1 MEWLLYNTAIGAGG
15 ARCVFALWRLR
26 RSDRGRVLRER
37 LSRSRAA
44 RVSLYVLA
52 IYAAVGFVALLRF
65 PAADGVR
72 EVTPIDLVF
81 SLVPR
86 ERSYSAPFADTIVLA
101 ADEDA
106 SAPENQTAGVHP
118 LGTDVSGYDV
128 LYGVCKGCSTA
139 LLLVIGTMLVSF
151 PLGLFLGVCA
161 GYFGG
166 FVDDVVQWLYTTIA
180 SIPWLL
186 FVMAFLLVFGRSL
199 FWICL
204 AFGLTS
210 WVELARLVRGETLK
224 LREAPYVRS
233 AKAIGLPTWRI
244 LLRHL
249 LPNLSHVVVI
259 TFTLPASAII
269 LAESVL
275 TFIGIGVQAG
285 GTSWGRML
293 VDSQVELVRNPPIW
307 WVFAGASL
315 VGILPLV
322 LALNIAGDALRDA
335 LDPRADL

>member
-1 MEWLLYNTAIGAGG
+1 MFL
-15 ARCVFALWRLR
+15 LWRLR
-26 RSDRGRVLRER
+26 RSDHGVVLRER
-37 LSRSRAA
+37 LARSRVA

-52 IYAAVGFVALLRF
+52 VYATIGFVDLLRL

-72 EVTPIDLVF
+72 ELTPIDLAF

-86 ERSYSAPFADTIVLA
+86 ERSYSAPFAKTIVLA
-101 ADEDA
+101 AGEDPGA
-106 SAPENQTAGVHP
+106 FRNQTKGTHP

-139 LLLVIGTMLVSF
+139 LLLVLGTMLVSF
-151 PLGLFLGVCA
+151 PLGLVLGICA

-166 FVDDVVQWLYTTIA
+166 VVDDLVQWLYTTIA

-186 FVMAFLLVFGRSL
+186 FVIAFLLVFGRSL

-224 LREAPYVRS
+224 LREANYIRS
-233 AKAIGLPTWRI
+233 ARAMGLSPWRI
-244 LLRHL
+244 LARHL
-249 LPNLSHVVVI
+249 LPNLSHVIVI
-259 TFTLPASAII
+259 TFTLTASAII

-275 TFIGIGVQAG
+275 TFIGIGVEAG
-285 GTSWGRML
+285 GASWGRML
-293 VDSQVELVRNPPIW
+293 ADSQAELMRNPPIW

-315 VGILPLV
+315 LGIFPLV
-322 LALNIAGDALRDA
+322 LALNLAGDALRDA
-335 LDPRADL
+335 LDPRSE